1 MQWLRTHST
10 LFYALGV
17 GFVILAGAVFIS
29 DKFATS
35 TDPAAQVSWGT
46 NDDRFLPEGNIL
58 SPRTGGGVAPA
69 FDEEN
74 FFSHLANTKNE
85 NASYTSLKNLGDPLK
100 AKTPTVAND
109 GSLAFDDE
117 SLIALL
123 GSIESGGLIR
133 VTEEDAPE
141 LELSDIYS
149 LIPVNNSSTTTIATG
164 RRSGAQLDLFDYGN
178 ATGVHILGQME
189 TWGTRQN
196 SILKRFIED
205 PTDGFKIREVED
217 LADSFIQLGKDMA
230 ETEPVPESVKSIHA
244 KVAAGYKSVGEHT
257 RAVSQ
262 ARSEAELVNAMLA
275 SNAASDQFVKD
286 FVSLADIFTAYNV
299 KFSSTDAGR
308 VFVFKAF

>member
-1 MQWLRTHST
+1 MEWLRRHST

-17 GFVILAGAVFIS
+17 GLIILTGAVFIS
-29 DKFATS
+29 DKFATQA
-35 TDPAAQVSWGT
+35 DPSANVSWGT
-46 NDDRFLPEGNIL
+46 NEDRFLPDAGII

-74 FFSHLANTKNE
+74 FFSHLANTRDKG
-85 NASYTSLKNLGDPLK
+85 ASYVSLQDLGDPLK
-100 AKTPTVAND
+100 DKAPTVSGD
-109 GSLAFDDE
+109 GSMAFADE

-133 VTEEDAPE
+133 VTEEGSKE
-141 LELSDIYS
+141 LGLADIYS
-149 LIPVNNSSTTTIATG
+149 LIPSNNSTPTTTKG
-164 RRSGAQLDLFDYGN
+164 RRSGLQLDLFDYGN

-217 LADSFIQLGKDMA
+217 LADSFVQLGKDIE
-230 ETEPVPESVKSIHA
+230 ETEPVPEPIKSAHA
-244 KVAAGYKSVGEHT
+244 KVAAGYKAIGEHT

-262 ARSEAELVNAMLA
+262 ARSEAELINAMLA

-286 FVSLADIFTAYNV
+286 YTSLADIFTAYNV
-299 KFSSTDAGR
+299 SFSSTDSGR